1 MHLRRFW
8 GEVSECRWIILKSN
22 QERIMNQMK
31 NQKVNRIFTNRISI
45 FIVLIILVITPFI
58 IQVYSTNM
66 VRKIEIGIVLTED
79 DLLNDGATAM
89 KALNGFHGI
98 FKAVILDERFN
109 ESGVRTKDDI
119 YLTDDYFDAPFGD
132 EIRDKHEVDIILI
145 LTNQS
150 INNWL
155 GNRRARWGQANTVH
169 AMAVATSLNF
179 RNDTETHKIYI
190 QHVAVHE
197 VLHILGYEHPTSS
210 KPCIMNYGTFEPELC
225 SEEMTELHLRAKL
238 WTVGNDL
245 EAGQAFFL
253 IKFIISIIFVSIII
267 AIMIV
272 IKLGFKR
279 FGYKDKK
286 MNSNAF
292 IFGVGLLFAHITLA
306 SAFALTIYLRILVF
320 VISIFIYVIIE
331 IWYFERIN
339 RKK

>member
-1 MHLRRFW
+1 
-8 GEVSECRWIILKSN
+8 
-22 QERIMNQMK
+22 MNQMK
-31 NQKVNRIFTNRISI
+31 NQTVNRIFTNRITI

-58 IQVYSTNM
+58 IQVYSTSS
-66 VRKIEIGIVLTED
+66 VSKIEIGIVLTED
-79 DLLNDGATAM
+79 DLINDGATAV

-98 FKAVILDERFN
+98 FKAEILDERFN
-109 ESGVRTKDDI
+109 ESGVRTQDDV
-119 YLTDDYFDAPFGD
+119 YLTDDYFDESFK
-132 EIRDKHEVDIILI
+132 ISMTDKYKVDIILI

-155 GNRRARWGQANTVH
+155 GNRRALWGQANTVH

-179 RNDTETHKIYI
+179 RNDTELHTTYI
-190 QHVAVHE
+190 RHVAVHE

-210 KPCIMNYGTFEPELC
+210 KPCIMKYGTFETALC
-225 SEEMTELHLRAKL
+225 SEDMSELRLRAKL
-238 WTVGNDL
+238 WTVGNGL

-253 IKFIISIIFVSIII
+253 IKLIISIIFVTIII

-272 IKLGFKR
+272 IKLGIKH

-306 SAFALTIYLRILVF
+306 SAFALTMYLRIMVF

-331 IWYFERIN
+331 IWYFEKIN
-339 RKK
+339 KKK